1 MRKPIALFMPKT
13 RISMITGLAMLA
25 WGAAPAMA
33 AHDGGKLYGQ
43 FCAACHGQRG
53 TGGVGVPLSLP
64 DFLSTADD
72 DYLRKSIRLGRP
84 GRVMPAFR
92 QLSDVEV
99 SAIVNYIR
107 SWVSPASSAAAL
119 ATPVKGDAG
128 HGEKLYAKYC
138 TTCHG
143 EHGEG
148 GHGTGV
154 TFSRPRDLPVL
165 APALNNPGFL
175 ASASDAMIKTTLMR
189 GRQETPMPSFLNM
202 GLKES
207 DIDDLVAYLRTLERK
222 PVPVAVKTPADE
234 APTIVRASPY
244 TMSQTIEKLK
254 IAIGAANMRLIRT
267 EAFDQPFSKKGAGNK
282 RHVVVDSC
290 DFDFLDKA
298 LKVDPRVG
306 LFLPCRFTVTERHGK
321 VSVMAINPKR
331 LSAIFNNSELDQ
343 LCEQM
348 YRVYVD
354 IIEEATL

>member
-1 MRKPIALFMPKT
+1 MSLFTHKAGIA
-13 RISMITGLAMLA
+13 IIAGLGMLV
-25 WGAAPAMA
+25 WGTAPATA
-33 AHDGGKLYGQ
+33 AHDGEKLYGQ
-43 FCAACHGQRG
+43 FCAACHGHRG
-53 TGGVGVPLSLP
+53 AGGVGVPLSLP
-64 DFLSTADD
+64 DFLSTVDD
-72 DYLRKSIRLGRP
+72 DYLQKTIRLGRP

-92 QLSDVEV
+92 QLKDAEV
-99 SAIVNYIR
+99 GAIVSHIR
-107 SWVSPASSAAAL
+107 SWSPAVSASAVRV
-119 ATPVKGDAG
+119 TPVKGNAG

-138 TTCHG
+138 TACHG

-189 GRQETPMPSFLNM
+189 GREGTPMPSFPKL

-207 DIDDLVAYLRTLERK
+207 DIDDMVAYLRTLERK
-222 PVPVAVKTPADE
+222 PAPVAVKTPADE
-234 APTIVRASPY
+234 APTIVRVSPY
-244 TMSQTIEKLK
+244 TMEQTIEKLK

-267 EAFDQPFSKKGAGNK
+267 EAFDQPFSEPGAENK

-290 DFDFLDKA
+290 DFSFLDKA

-331 LSAIFNNSELDQ
+331 LSTIFNNSELDQ

>member
-1 MRKPIALFMPKT
+1 VYIA
-13 RISMITGLAMLA
+13 MIAGLTTLA
-25 WGAAPAMA
+25 WGVAPAMA
-33 AHDGGKLYGQ
+33 AHDGEKLYGQ
-43 FCAACHGQRG
+43 FCAACHGHRG
-53 TGGVGVPLSLP
+53 AGGVGVPLSLP
-64 DFLSTADD
+64 DFLATVDD
-72 DYLRKSIRLGRP
+72 DYLHKTIRLGRP

-92 QLSDVEV
+92 QLSDAEV
-99 SAIVNYIR
+99 GAIVSHIR
-107 SWVSPASSAAAL
+107 GWSPAAPPAAARD
-119 ATPVKGDAG
+119 TPMKGDAG
-128 HGEKLYAKYC
+128 RGEKLYARHC
-138 TTCHG
+138 TACHG

-189 GRQETPMPSFLNM
+189 GRQGTPMRSFLKQ
-202 GLKES
+202 GLKEA
-207 DIDDLVAYLRTLERK
+207 DINDVVAYVRTLAHK
-222 PVPVAVKTPADE
+222 PASPVVKATTEEP
-234 APTIVRASPY
+234 PTIVRVSPY
-244 TMSQTIEKLK
+244 TMDQTVEKLK

-267 EAFDQPFSKKGAGNK
+267 EAFDQPFSEKGAENK

-290 DFDFLDKA
+290 DFNFLNKA
-298 LKVDPRVG
+298 LTVDPRVG
-306 LFLPCRFTVTERHGK
+306 LFLPCRFTLTESHGK

-343 LCEQM
+343 LCDQM